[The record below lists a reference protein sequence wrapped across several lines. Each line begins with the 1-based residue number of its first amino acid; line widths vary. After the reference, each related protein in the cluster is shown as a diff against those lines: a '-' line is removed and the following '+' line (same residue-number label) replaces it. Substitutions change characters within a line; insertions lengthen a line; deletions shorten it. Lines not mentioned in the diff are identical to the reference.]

1 MRQKQ
6 WTRRDWYTRYFCDAY
21 VNKFFLSLV
30 CKIEHARS
38 LDHIGSWPPLYR
50 LRPSSAGRWQMVSML
65 YIADKRPN
73 TLSAKDVF
81 DDGRVLHKPAR
92 WVGIVVGYL
101 WSRMMSIDFEYSMFN
116 DIYGHVWP
124 LLFMAMCCAGITIYG
139 HVFLHIY
146 GHLKHFFFMIFMP
159 MNLMIWWF
167 VIFNGM

>member
-1 MRQKQ
+1 
-6 WTRRDWYTRYFCDAY
+6 
-21 VNKFFLSLV
+21 
-30 CKIEHARS
+30 
-38 LDHIGSWPPLYR
+38 
-50 LRPSSAGRWQMVSML
+50 MVSML

-92 WVGIVVGYL
+92 GVGIVVGYL
-101 WSRMMSIDFEYSMFN
+101 WSCMMSIDFEYSMFN

-159 MNLMIWWF
+159 MNLMIW
-167 VIFNGM
+167 